1 MAKTDKQPSEQHYH
15 LRMAMADRHAVVA
28 MLEPVDEGA
37 PPGDSSAWIAR
48 LSVRHA
54 DAELRLAPEMID
66 YQAPFL
72 RIYIGD
78 FEKKPGDLLTV
89 ILDRDTEWEARY
101 ECFVDGERVPMTVR
115 LDGPPLVDLI
125 GGAVGTV
132 SEAIHEGGEEIGGR
146 LEGLDETG
154 QRLDQRLRGANE
166 ALGGLRDSIRELTYA
181 PQGQAGAWGGSAASP
196 AVHHDL
202 TAVVGAQMRS
212 ILGYQPRSAS
222 VVGELS
228 EGRRALD
235 ALERSFTQVEEHGIR
250 YYRWTPRRYHA
261 TTDLAAELS
270 GAQASLYRRAKLAI
284 DEVERI
290 LTGLEPLHVIDEDRA
305 EATLAVLHALL
316 AELVAELGRVG
327 GPWRRRVDELFEQ
340 LLLRDGNALMA
351 EADLSAT
358 RLSGRLGGLG
368 RLYGYLPV
376 ERAEINTPEEEQQAT
391 DYRIAVDH
399 VIGLFRSWREGA
411 DIYQGF
417 GIQLVQLERLL
428 GVVSESVEEVRAALA
443 AALIGPAEQQ
453 MLQLTFQ
460 DGSELSVDGLLSW
473 TQEFAGGLGERLIRD
488 GGRLALQNEV
498 RLTAMTL
505 ESLVRQVTQIQAGQ
519 AGLPQAFF
527 LPTVQNAFEELDRYL
542 EALVDVTA

>member
-1 MAKTDKQPSEQHYH
+1 MAKQEKQPQHYH
-15 LRMAMADRHAVVA
+15 LRMAMADRRALVA
-28 MLEPVDEGA
+28 MLEPRDDGA
-37 PPGDSSAWIAR
+37 PPDDSRAWLER
-48 LSVRHA
+48 LSVWH
-54 DAELRLAPEMID
+54 DEAELQLKPEMIQ

-72 RIYIGD
+72 TVYIGD
-78 FEKKPGDLLTV
+78 FDKKRGDRLTV
-89 ILDRDTEWEARY
+89 VLDRASEWEARRD
-101 ECFVDGERVPMTVR
+101 CFVDGGQVPMTVR
-115 LDGPPLVDLI
+115 LDGPPLADLI
-125 GGAVGTV
+125 GRATVTV
-132 SEAIHEGGEEIGGR
+132 SEAIHEESEEIGGR

-154 QRLDQRLRGANE
+154 RRIDQRLRGADE

-181 PQGQAGAWGGSAASP
+181 PQGPAGAWGGAAASP
-196 AVHHDL
+196 AGRHDL
-202 TAVVGAQMRS
+202 TAVVGAQVRS
-212 ILGYQPRSAS
+212 ILGYQPRNAS

-228 EGRRALD
+228 EGKRALD
-235 ALERSFTQVEEHGIR
+235 ALERSFTQVEESGVR

-270 GAQASLYRRAKLAI
+270 GAQASLYRRAKLAV

-290 LTGLEPLHVIDEDRA
+290 LTGLEPLQDIDEDFA

-316 AELVAELGRVG
+316 GELVAELGRVG

-351 EADLSAT
+351 EAELSAT
-358 RLSGRLGGLG
+358 RLSGRLGALG
-368 RLYGYLPV
+368 WLYGYLPV
-376 ERAEINTPEEEQQAT
+376 ERAHINTPEHEQQAT

-428 GVVSESVEEVRAALA
+428 GVVSESVDEVRAALA

-488 GGRLALQNEV
+488 GGRLALQTEV

-505 ESLVRQVTQIQAGQ
+505 ESLVAQVTRLEAGQ
-519 AGLPQAFF
+519 LALPQAFF
-527 LPTVQNAFEELDRYL
+527 LPTVRNAFEELDRYL
-542 EALVDVTA
+542 EALVDATA